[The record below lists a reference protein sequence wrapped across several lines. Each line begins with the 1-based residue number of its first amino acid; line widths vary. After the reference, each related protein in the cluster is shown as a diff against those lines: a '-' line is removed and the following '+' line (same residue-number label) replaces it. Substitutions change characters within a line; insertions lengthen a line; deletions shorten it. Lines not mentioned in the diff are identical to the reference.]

1 VAAATLLDSL
11 VRQGEPYAAALTAAK
26 SLASD
31 AKKLKP
37 LDAFAA
43 TGVPSS
49 RALLRE
55 LEPLLPKLASK
66 PETATASAGLLDR
79 LRQSA
84 AKLVRIQRTDIAGS
98 GNDAAIARVAAA
110 VEHSDLDAAKR
121 ALSELP
127 ALDRAPVQSWIEKV
141 DARAAALA
149 ASRQFASDTMTALT
163 APAR

>member
-1 VAAATLLDSL
+1 MKL
-11 VRQGEPYAAALTAAK
+11 EPRAIAECEA
-26 SLASD
+26 
-31 AKKLKP
+31 

-66 PETATASAGLLDR
+66 PEVGSAPAGMFDR

-84 AKLVRIQRTDIAGS
+84 AKLVRIERTDVAAS
-98 GNDAAIARVAAA
+98 GNGAVVARGAAA
-110 VEHSDLDAAKR
+110 AEHSDLDAAKR
-121 ALSELP
+121 ALMELP
-127 ALDRAPVQSWIEKV
+127 ATDRAPVQSWIEKV
-141 DARAAALA
+141 NARDAALA
-149 ASRQFASDTMTALT
+149 ASRQFASDTMTALS